1 MAARIVKIRG
11 RVIHQAKY
19 TGSIPL
25 SVITRAIDKVT
36 VSVAGQSVDI
46 VQKRNKRQRLHR
58 GSKK

>member
-11 RVIHQAKY
+11 RVIHQAKRA
-19 TGSIPL
+19 GSIPL

-36 VSVAGQSVDI
+36 GSVAGQSVDV

-58 GSKK
+58 GS